1 MSSISYSNFDIR
13 RFDCS
18 SYDALCR
25 SFVWELPEYF
35 NMGIEM
41 VDKHASTNK
50 IAIYYESNSTTSI
63 YRFKDLLKT
72 SNRLANTLTDLKVG
86 NGDRIAVLVPQGPEA
101 LVSMLTAYRIGGI
114 ALSMSTLFGTD
125 AIKYRLA
132 DSNAKVLVFDH
143 SLKEKVKPALEGLDI
158 KHVFAVNSDSKEFD
172 DFASIVRNGSSS
184 FKPYHTRIYDPAHML
199 YTSGTTGLPKGVL
212 LPHSFLL
219 GCIPCYQLYMELAPQ
234 EGDIFWTPSDWAW
247 VAAIGDVLYPSLYF
261 GYPVVVT
268 PRSGKFDPA
277 WALSI
282 LERYRIT
289 CAYIVPTALRMIRK
303 FNEEPRK
310 EYDLALRALGS
321 AGEPVGSE
329 LVRWALDKL
338 NVPLNE
344 IYGQTEANIIVT
356 NCYSLMGPKPGSI
369 GKSTPGFTVEI
380 LDEQGNIAKPNEIG
394 EIAIKMPNPVAFLGY
409 WNRPEDTAKKV
420 RNGWLYTGDHGYKDA
435 DGFIWFV
442 ARTDDLIKAA
452 GYRIGPAEVEEVI
465 NQHPA
470 VLESAVVPWHD
481 EVRGYVIKAYVVLK
495 PGYEPS
501 EALKD
506 EIQHSVRKRLAEYAY
521 PRIIEF
527 INELPKTDTGKI
539 KRRELKALHN

>member
-1 MSSISYSNFDIR
+1 MGFSNFDVR

-35 NMGIEM
+35 NMGSEM
-41 VDKHASTNK
+41 LDKHADTSK
-50 IAIYYESNSTTSI
+50 VAMYYEGSDGSTRM
-63 YRFKDLLKT
+63 YRFRDLLNM

-86 NGDRIAVLVPQGPEA
+86 RGDRIAILVPQGPEA
-101 LVSMLTAYRIGGI
+101 LVAMLTAYRIGAI

-132 DSNAKVLVFDH
+132 DSGAKVFIFDDT
-143 SLKEKVKPALEGLDI
+143 LRDKVRPALDGLSIEVFSVHNSGSGEFNDI
-158 KHVFAVNSDSKEFD
+158 DS
-172 DFASIVRNGSSS
+172 ILRHGSTN
-184 FKPYHTRIYDPAHML
+184 FKPVHTRIGDPAHML

-219 GCIPCYQLYMELAPQ
+219 GCIPCYQLYLEMAPR
-234 EGDIFWTPSDWAW
+234 EGDVFWTPSEWAW
-247 VAAIGDVLYPSLYF
+247 VAAIGDVLFPSLYF

-277 WALSI
+277 WAYSI
-282 LERYRIT
+282 MERYRVT
-289 CAYIVPTALRMIRK
+289 CAYIVPTALRMMRRFK
-303 FNEEPRK
+303 DEPRK

-321 AGEPVGSE
+321 AGEPVGAE
-329 LVRWALDKL
+329 LVRWCMDRL

-344 IYGQTEANIIVT
+344 IYGQTEANIVVT

-369 GKSTPGFTVEI
+369 GKATPGFIVEV
-380 LDEQGNIAKPNEIG
+380 LDENGNIAKPNEIG
-394 EIAIKMPNPVAFLGY
+394 EIAVKMPNPVAFIGY
-409 WNRPEDTAKKV
+409 WNRPEDTSRKV
-420 RNGWLYTGDHGYKDA
+420 RNGWLYTGDNGYKDA
-435 DGFIWFV
+435 EGFIWFV
-442 ARTDDLIKAA
+442 ARTDDIIKAA
-452 GYRIGPAEVEEVI
+452 GYRIGPAEVEEAI

-481 EVRGYVIKAYVVLK
+481 EIRGHVIKAYVVLK

-501 EALKD
+501 EALKE
-506 EIQHSVRKRLAEYAY
+506 EIQQSVRKRLAEYAY
-521 PRIIEF
+521 PRLIEF

-539 KRRELKALHN
+539 KRKELRSMHN

>member
-1 MSSISYSNFDIR
+1 MTISNSNFDIR
-13 RFDCS
+13 KFDCS
-18 SYDALCR
+18 SYDALCK

-41 VDKHASTNK
+41 LDKHASTNK
-50 IAIYYESNSTTSI
+50 IAIYYENNNTSI
-63 YRFKDLLKT
+63 YRFKDLLKM
-72 SNRLANTLTDLKVG
+72 SNRLANALTDLKVG
-86 NGDRIAVLVPQGPEA
+86 KGDRIAVLVPQGPEA

-132 DSNAKVLVFDH
+132 DSGAKVLVFDY
-143 SLKEKVKPALEGLDI
+143 SLKDKVKPALEGLDI
-158 KHVFAVNSDSKEFD
+158 KHVFAVNSDSSDFD
-172 DFASIVRNGSSS
+172 DFSSIVSNGSST
-184 FKPYHTRIYDPAHML
+184 FKPYNTRIYDPAHML

-219 GCIPCYQLYMELAPQ
+219 GCIPCYQLYMEFAPQ
-234 EGDIFWTPSDWAW
+234 EGDIFWTPSEWAW

-303 FNEEPRK
+303 FNEDPKK

-321 AGEPVGSE
+321 AGEPVGAE
-329 LVRWALDKL
+329 LVRWAMDKL

-394 EIAIKMPNPVAFLGY
+394 EIAVKMPNPVAFLGY
-409 WNRPEDTAKKV
+409 WNRPEETAKKV
-420 RNGWLYTGDHGYKDA
+420 RNGWLYTGDQGYKDD

-481 EVRGYVIKAYVVLK
+481 EVRGHVIKAYVVLK

-506 EIQHSVRKRLAEYAY
+506 EIQQSVRKRLAEYAY

-539 KRRELKALHN
+539 KRKELRMFNN

>member
-1 MSSISYSNFDIR
+1 M
-13 RFDCS
+13 
-18 SYDALCR
+18 
-25 SFVWELPEYF
+25 
-35 NMGIEM
+35 
-41 VDKHASTNK
+41 
-50 IAIYYESNSTTSI
+50 
-63 YRFKDLLKT
+63 
-72 SNRLANTLTDLKVG
+72 SNRLANALTDLKVG
-86 NGDRIAVLVPQGPEA
+86 KGDRIAVLVPQGPEA

-132 DSNAKVLVFDH
+132 DSGAKVLVFDY
-143 SLKEKVKPALEGLDI
+143 SLKDKVKPALEGLDI
-158 KHVFAVNSDSKEFD
+158 KHVFAVNSDSSDFD
-172 DFASIVRNGSSS
+172 DFSSIVSNGSST
-184 FKPYHTRIYDPAHML
+184 FKPYNTRMYDPAHML

-234 EGDIFWTPSDWAW
+234 EGDIFWTPSEWAW

-303 FNEEPRK
+303 FNEDPKK

-321 AGEPVGSE
+321 AGEPVGAE
-329 LVRWALDKL
+329 LVRWAMDKL

-356 NCYSLMGPKPGSI
+356 NCYSLMGLKPGSI

-394 EIAIKMPNPVAFLGY
+394 EIAVKMPNPVAFLGY
-409 WNRPEDTAKKV
+409 WNRPEETAKKV
-420 RNGWLYTGDHGYKDA
+420 RNGWLYTGDQGYKDA

-481 EVRGYVIKAYVVLK
+481 EVRGHVIKAYVVLK

-506 EIQHSVRKRLAEYAY
+506 EIQQSVRKRLAEYAY

-539 KRRELKALHN
+539 KRKELRMFNN